1 MSDDKLISVVM
12 TLKDYETWTLDRESF
27 IRVYVH
33 SNGIVTY
40 NMTTYDELWNECRLS
55 LDDDT
60 RIILEQ
66 LEGNAYSD
74 MKVDLM
80 SDFLMR
86 SDAYSYEDY
95 KESDSFVPSISLNQI
110 GFQYFY
116 SLVFGD
122 YRDND

>member
-1 MSDDKLISVVM
+1 MNSNKLITVVM
-12 TLKDYETWTLDRESF
+12 TLKDYEIWTLNKDSF
-27 IRVYVH
+27 VRVH
-33 SNGIVTY
+33 IHGNGVITY
-40 NMTTYDELWNECRLS
+40 SMETYDELWEECQLS

-60 RIILEQ
+60 LIILEQ
-66 LEGNAYSD
+66 LEGEPYYD
-74 MKVDLM
+74 MKADLM

-86 SDAYSYEDY
+86 SDAYSYENY

>member
-27 IRVYVH
+27 IRVYIH

-40 NMTTYDELWNECRLS
+40 YMTTYDELWKECQFYI
-55 LDDDT
+55 DDDT
-60 RIILEQ
+60 RIILGQ
-66 LEGNAYSD
+66 LEGNAYND

-95 KESDSFVPSISLNQI
+95 IESDSFVPSISLNQI